1 MRGYV
6 QVHTIVEPPTD
17 SSLVRSTVA
26 WRGVAWRGTGRL
38 CLSLSL
44 GVSTGSMSASF
55 FTRTRCNMARLSL
68 FTVGVVVV
76 LVALAASGAQAEE
89 DVVNIAHPDE
99 KHTRRLLEEFKDVL
113 RPYDP
118 SSQDGSSVFFSNPTN
133 VAETKRRRL
142 ILPAGFVGLTA
153 AISQTVKI
161 FTKIVSFFGSTY
173 TEQLVAAH
181 MDNGYKKFKGSSKV
195 FEGKGLAYNRIPLF
209 TKYLAKSIGLENPDD
224 IAKMTFMLKWSE
236 YGDADLWKQN
246 QMTFSV
252 GKGGMCKSFTIYAN
266 NNIPEGKMNILY
278 MVTNAEFKLA
288 PNIFVILV
296 SESRFGGL
304 FTSSSVKYKKV
315 PANIHAKDVQFVNEY
330 FNLIAIQL
338 VADMAGLAVPKDP
351 EFKKGL
357 SGTDPRPSLPGP
369 STPGPRPPRPSTPG
383 PRPPRPRPSKKK
395 GPRKKSKKHRKRRK
409 KRLLAD
415 RPTWD
420 LEEEYRSTMAPP
432 PVRLGQRIRS
442 NFLKHLLDPALAN
455 MKCWG
460 CRKAKAWVDT
470 NMCNQQCHRLNGL
483 EGWCD
488 QVCHSALSCERLR
501 LCPLRPDVDVLMG
514 EDDNNNDLFDDE
526 DEGFAERRRSLFN
539 SRRSTA

>member
-1 MRGYV
+1 
-6 QVHTIVEPPTD
+6 
-17 SSLVRSTVA
+17 
-26 WRGVAWRGTGRL
+26 
-38 CLSLSL
+38 
-44 GVSTGSMSASF
+44 MSASF
-55 FTRTRCNMARLSL
+55 FTRARCNMARLSL

-357 SGTDPRPSLPGP
+357 SGRIPGRASLAQAPLAQVP
-369 STPGPRPPRPSTPG
+369 LAQAPLAQDLLAQDQA
-383 PRPPRPRPSKKK
+383 
-395 GPRKKSKKHRKRRK
+395 RRK
-409 KRLLAD
+409 VLVKRVRNTVRGAKSVSWQIVPHGTS
-415 RPTWD
+415 RKNIV
-420 LEEEYRSTMAPP
+420 PP
-432 PVRLGQRIRS
+432 WP
-442 NFLKHLLDPALAN
+442 
-455 MKCWG
+455 
-460 CRKAKAWVDT
+460 
-470 NMCNQQCHRLNGL
+470 
-483 EGWCD
+483 
-488 QVCHSALSCERLR
+488 
-501 LCPLRPDVDVLMG
+501 
-514 EDDNNNDLFDDE
+514 
-526 DEGFAERRRSLFN
+526 RRRSDWG
-539 SRRSTA
+539 SVSAQTS